1 MSSLRGVRSAAL
13 LPSAVLAL
21 AAFAAFAAC
30 VLPAPVSAAASGR
43 PSAVYAAPTVVLDDS
58 NFDALVGVA
67 GARWVVEFYADWCG
81 HCSRLAPL
89 VQALAE
95 RVEESKAKAGD
106 AIAADDWFNIRVGV
120 INVDQSPGLAVRFK
134 IAGIP
139 RLFVIDG
146 PDVRGFPPQHH
157 ADLAATLEAGTWK
170 TEPIISGG
178 ILSPLGYP
186 YVRTAA
192 I

>member
-1 MSSLRGVRSAAL
+1 MW
-13 LPSAVLAL
+13 VLGE
-21 AAFAAFAAC
+21 
-30 VLPAPVSAAASGR
+30 PNE
-43 PSAVYAAPTVVLDDS
+43 T
-58 NFDALVGVA
+58 DALEGLEA
-67 GARWVVEFYADWCG
+67 FD
-81 HCSRLAPL
+81 
-89 VQALAE
+89 
-95 RVEESKAKAGD
+95 K
-106 AIAADDWFNIRVGV
+106 V

-186 YVRTAA
+186 YGRAQR
-192 I
+192 IREDG

>member
-1 MSSLRGVRSAAL
+1 MSSRSRSALPAAVLVLAAFSAFASFSLL
-13 LPSAVLAL
+13 LPS
-21 AAFAAFAAC
+21 
-30 VLPAPVSAAASGR
+30 VSAASSSSR

-58 NFDALVGVA
+58 NFDALVGAA

-106 AIAADDWFNIRVGV
+106 AIAADDWFNVRVGV

-186 YVRTAA
+186 
-192 I
+192 